1 MELEVTLVQLSK
13 RFGQQEH
20 PSRHTVKL
28 RYHDG
33 IGLLFGG
40 KAQDFVPARTVKG
53 DALFISPD
61 FTDDLQSVALG
72 LLMQP
77 GALCAQSKIVALRLC
92 GDAAVRASSQRPK
105 SIEIYCLCSLSNT
118 AASSSSSASACAWI
132 SPSSSSFSV
141 PS

>member
-53 DALFISPD
+53 DALLISPD

-92 GDAAVRASSQRPK
+92 GDAAVEHYTLSCVSIVVHAVLLK
-105 SIEIYCLCSLSNT
+105 SARQSGRR
-118 AASSSSSASACAWI
+118 
-132 SPSSSSFSV
+132 F
-141 PS
+141 